1 MTRLQRE
8 DIHAMSYRL
17 QEIRRLEDRIDRDEA
32 RTGEI
37 ISLLVGRDLLEPS
50 KETDDLILEFHN
62 LNTRIELN
70 KSNLAQMKSP
80 SELTEEDRDRLP
92 KHEGGNDRN
101 NITY

>member
-1 MTRLQRE
+1 MARLQKE
-8 DIHAMSYRL
+8 DSYTMSYRL
-17 QEIRRLEDRIDRDEA
+17 KELERLEDRIDRDEI

-37 ISLLVGRDLLEPS
+37 ISLLVGRNLLEPS

-62 LNTRIELN
+62 LNTRIEQD

-92 KHEGGNDRN
+92 KHEGGSDRN